1 MSISHHK
8 LYPATAEL
16 HRHARRH
23 ELPEIQRLAALVHED
38 ETIPPQQA
46 LPLSN
51 DEDALLTDNAN
62 GTVVP
67 VSDNQQP

>member
-8 LYPATAEL
+8 LYPATAEI

-23 ELPEIQRLAALVHED
+23 ELPEIQRLAALVHES
-38 ETIPPQQA
+38 ETIPSQQA

-51 DEDALLTDNAN
+51 QDALLTDNAN
-62 GTVVP
+62 GTVMP
-67 VSDNQQP
+67 VSDNQ

>member
-1 MSISHHK
+1 MSISRHK

-23 ELPEIQRLAALVHED
+23 ELPEIQRLAALVRED
-38 ETIPPQQA
+38 KAIPPHRA

-51 DEDALLTDNAN
+51 DEDALLTDNDI
-62 GTVVP
+62 GTEAP
-67 VSDNQQP
+67 VSDNQ

>member
-16 HRHARRH
+16 HRHASHH
-23 ELPEIQRLAALVHED
+23 ELPEISRLAALVRED
-38 ETIPPQQA
+38 ETILPKQA

-51 DEDALLTDNAN
+51 NQDALLTNHAN
-62 GTVVP
+62 GGVGP
-67 VSDNQQP
+67 VSDNQ